1 MEPLATVAVN
11 QDLKEKKER
20 EALLGCPGNQAN
32 CRPLQAGGQGVRR
45 VSLERRERRA
55 MPGSKGPLVSLVD
68 PAWWARKVSRWWVRQ
83 VLLENQVRQAFLGM
97 GDKEQL
103 VHQDLRGLQDL
114 QPRPQVLA
122 QDFCLSLA
130 LLDPL
135 GLLELQ
141 VTLHL

>member
-1 MEPLATVAVN
+1 
-11 QDLKEKKER
+11 
-20 EALLGCPGNQAN
+20 
-32 CRPLQAGGQGVRR
+32 
-45 VSLERRERRA
+45 

-97 GDKEQL
+97 GDKERL